1 MGVILIG
8 LRKLGEKDF
17 IPFGDIDVWIYKPA
31 KSKSSTF
38 SVRPLTLFVIRAI
51 RDSSFLDAITS
62 TERFF
67 RLRLG
72 GFSFYVSFLIS
83 MGGLKIESSNGVGVV
98 SNGDGVV

>member
-72 GFSFYVSFLIS
+72 SFSFLIS